1 MRTGRL
7 EEDRSMRVLNRTP
20 VIAAAAGY
28 LVASACAAQAAGAKA
43 QPVSVAFAITADGKQ
58 VGCGAPLVDL
68 GSGHLTA
75 KLHEARFYVYGFK
88 LIDSKGKRAPI
99 ALTQSEWQYG
109 DVALL
114 DFKDARGG
122 NAACTERNPAKNTAV
137 VGTAPAGSYVG
148 LEFSVGAPVETIVD
162 GKPVAINHSNV
173 ETAAPPLDV
182 VGMAWNWQAGR
193 RFVTLEVDPPSLVIK
208 ADGSK
213 TRSWMVHIG
222 STGCK
227 GNPATGEIV
236 SCAHENRFTVTFDR
250 FDPKT
255 QRVEFDFTRLFASS
269 DILADRGGAVG
280 CMSAL
285 DDPECPA
292 IFEALGLNLSE
303 SAPGAN
309 DAGKQTKPGVS
320 PVFKIGP
327 AKTADLGDGKQ

>member
-1 MRTGRL
+1 MRALQQIHRIAVAAGL
-7 EEDRSMRVLNRTP
+7 L
-20 VIAAAAGY
+20 IAAVG
-28 LVASACAAQAAGAKA
+28 AAQAASGKT
-43 QPVSVAFAITADGKQ
+43 QPVAISFAITADGKE
-58 VGCGAPLVDL
+58 VGCGAPLADL
-68 GSGHLTA
+68 GSGRLAA

-88 LIDSKGKRAPI
+88 LVDSKGGRTPV

-122 NAACTERNPAKNTAV
+122 NAPCTESNPAKNTTIVGAV
-137 VGTAPAGSYVG
+137 PAGSYVG
-148 LEFSVGAPVETIVD
+148 LEFSIGAPVETIVD
-162 GKPVAINHSNV
+162 GKPVPINHSNV
-173 ETAAPPLDV
+173 ETAPPPLDV

-193 RFVTLEVDPPSLVIK
+193 RFVTIEVDPLSPVVK

-236 SCAHENRFTVTFDR
+236 ACARENRFAVSFDR

-255 QRVEFDFTRLFASS
+255 QRVELDFTRLFEKS
-269 DILADRGGAVG
+269 DLLADKGGAVG
-280 CMSAL
+280 CMSGP

-292 IFEALGLNLSE
+292 IFEALGLNLVE
-303 SAPGAN
+303 SAPGAG
-309 DAGKQTKPGVS
+309 DAGKQTKPGAS
-320 PVFKIGP
+320 SVFKVGAAAKP
-327 AKTADLGDGKQ
+327 AKIAGGKQ

>member
-1 MRTGRL
+1 MRTLRNIGFA
-7 EEDRSMRVLNRTP
+7 
-20 VIAAAAGY
+20 AAAAGCF
-28 LVASACAAQAAGAKA
+28 CAVSGTALAAGGKT
-43 QPVSVAFAITADGKQ
+43 QPVAISFALVDEGKE
-58 VGCGAPLVDL
+58 VGCGAPLANL
-68 GSGHLTA
+68 GTSHLAA
-75 KLHEARFYVYGFK
+75 KLHEARLYVYGFK
-88 LIDSKGKRAPI
+88 LIDAKGKRTPV
-99 ALTQSEWQYG
+99 ALDQSEWQYG

-122 NAACTERNPAKNTAV
+122 NAPCTQANPAKNVAI
-137 VGTAPAGSYVG
+137 VGNAPAGSYVG
-148 LEFSVGAPVETIVD
+148 LEFSVGAPLETIVD

-193 RFVTLEVDPPSLVIK
+193 RFITFEFDPVTPVVK

-213 TRSWMVHIG
+213 TRTWMVHVG

-236 SCAHENRFTVTFDR
+236 SCLHENRFTVALDR

-255 QRVEFDFTRLFASS
+255 QRVELDLTRLLENS
-269 DILADRGGAVG
+269 DIAADKGGAVG

-292 IFEALGLNLSE
+292 VFAALGLTLGDV
-303 SAPGAN
+303 AAGAG
-309 DAGKQTKPGVS
+309 DGGKQTKAGVS
-320 PVFKIGP
+320 PVFKVGGGTS
-327 AKTADLGDGKQ
+327 AKVVGSKQ

>member
-1 MRTGRL
+1 M
-7 EEDRSMRVLNRTP
+7 MRVFRSRW
-20 VIAAAAGY
+20 IAAAAIG
-28 LVASACAAQAAGAKA
+28 VSIAAWANAAHAAGNKT
-43 QPVSVAFAITADGKQ
+43 QPVSIGFALIVDGKEA
-58 VGCGAPLVDL
+58 GCGAPLANL
-68 GSGHLTA
+68 GAGRLQA

-88 LIDSKGKRAPI
+88 LIDAKGKRTPVS
-99 ALTQSEWQYG
+99 LTQNEWQYG

-122 NAACTERNPAKNTAV
+122 NAPCTEANPAKNATI
-137 VGTAPAGSYVG
+137 VGSAPAGSYVG

-162 GKPVAINHSNV
+162 GKPVPVNHSNV
-173 ETAAPPLDV
+173 ETAPPPLDV

-193 RFVTLEVDPPSLVIK
+193 RFLTIEVDPPSPVIK

-213 TRSWMVHIG
+213 TKTWMVHLG

-236 SCAHENRFTVTFDR
+236 SCAHENRFTVALDR

-255 QRVEFDFTRLFASS
+255 QRVEFDLTRLLENS
-269 DILADRGGAVG
+269 DLLADKGGAVG

-292 IFEALGLNLSE
+292 IFSALGLNLSD
-303 SAPGAN
+303 SAPGAG
-309 DAGKQTKPGVS
+309 DAGKQTKAGVS
-320 PVFKIGP
+320 PVFKVGAIKS
-327 AKTADLGDGKQ
+327 AKIAGGRQ

>member
-1 MRTGRL
+1 MRKLRYIGFA
-7 EEDRSMRVLNRTP
+7 
-20 VIAAAAGY
+20 AAAAGY
-28 LVASACAAQAAGAKA
+28 FCVVSVSALAASGEAK
-43 QPVSVAFAITADGKQ
+43 PVSISFALVNDGKE
-58 VGCGAPLVDL
+58 VGCGAPLANL
-68 GSGHLTA
+68 GTGHLSA
-75 KLHEARFYVYGFK
+75 KLHEARLYVYGFK
-88 LIDSKGKRAPI
+88 LIDAKGKRTPV
-99 ALTQSEWQYG
+99 ALDQSEWQYG

-122 NAACTERNPAKNTAV
+122 NSPCTQGNPAKNTTI
-137 VGTAPAGSYVG
+137 VGKAPAGSYVG

-162 GKPVAINHSNV
+162 GKPVSINHSNV

-193 RFVTLEVDPPSLVIK
+193 RFVTFEVDPATPVIK

-222 STGCK
+222 STACK

-236 SCAHENRFTVTFDR
+236 ACAHENRFTVALDR

-255 QRVEFDFTRLFASS
+255 QRVEFDLSKLLENS
-269 DILADRGGAVG
+269 DIVADKGGAVG

-292 IFEALGLNLSE
+292 VFSALGLNLGD
-303 SAPGAN
+303 SAAGAG

-320 PVFKIGP
+320 PIFKVGATA
-327 AKTADLGDGKQ
+327 AKVVGAKQ